1 MFKNLVSWRFF
12 LVLIAVAIVIG
23 SVFYTRYLSSKLAKI
38 EEKDMNIWV
47 EAQKTIADTSS
58 QINLDLPLLIS
69 TENRDIPIIETN
81 EHDSIVSSN
90 NLDTVKIKEDSNYLK
105 SKLSSFKKQHAP
117 LYIKLSDS
125 PLVENKYYY
134 GESMLQQE
142 LQYFPLVQLF
152 IVALFIIVLIVAERN
167 ASKST
172 QNRLWVGMAKE
183 TAHQLGTPVS
193 SLEGWTEILKNI
205 DGNENIVP
213 EIDKDIQRL
222 KLISDRFAKIG
233 SIPKLEE
240 KDIVAQIENMVE
252 YIRKRAGGN
261 VKFSVDAVPNPLYA
275 LVSAPLFDWVIENLL
290 KNALDAMDG
299 QGDIAIKIRQSG
311 SEIFIDVADSGKGIP
326 YAQQKK
332 VFTPGFTTK
341 KRGWGLGLALTK
353 RIIEEYHHGDIFVKS
368 SEVGKGTTFRIVL
381 KA

>member
-1 MFKNLVSWRFF
+1 MFKNLVSWRFL
-12 LVLIAVAIVIG
+12 LVLIAVAIVVG
-23 SVFYTRYLSSKLAKI
+23 SVFYTRYLSSKLAKV
-38 EEKDMNIWV
+38 EESQMNIWV
-47 EAQKTIADTSS
+47 KAQQTIADTSIQS
-58 QINLDLPLLIS
+58 NLDLPIEIS
-69 TENRDIPIIETN
+69 AENRDIPIIETN

-90 NLDTVKIKEDSNYLK
+90 NLDTVKIKEDAGYLER
-105 SKLSSFKKQHAP
+105 KLGSFKKQHAP
-117 LYIKLSDS
+117 IFIKLNDS

-134 GESMLQQE
+134 GESRLQQE
-142 LQYFPLVQLF
+142 LRYFPLAQLF
-152 IVALFIIVLIVAERN
+152 IVALFIIVLVIAERN
-167 ASKST
+167 VHKST

-205 DGNENIVP
+205 SGNETIVP

-233 SIPKLEE
+233 SIPRLEE
-240 KDIVAQIENMVE
+240 KDVVAQIENMVE
-252 YIRKRAGGN
+252 YIRKRAGGK
-261 VKFSVDAVPNPLYA
+261 VRFSVDAAPNPLCA
-275 LVSAPLFDWVIENLL
+275 AISAPLFDWVIENLL

-299 QGDIAIKIRQSG
+299 QGAISVRIRQAA
-311 SEIFIDVADSGKGIP
+311 SEILIDVTDTGKGIP
-326 YAQQKK
+326 FAQQKK

-353 RIIEEYHHGDIFVKS
+353 RIIEEYHHGAIFVKA

>member
-1 MFKNLVSWRFF
+1 MYKSWLNWRFF
-12 LVLIAVAIVIG
+12 FVLVAVAIVVA
-23 SVFYTRYLSSKLAKI
+23 SLFYSQYLSAKLGKI
-38 EEKDMNIWV
+38 EEKEVGIWV

-58 QINLDLPLLIS
+58 QTNLNLPLRIS
-69 TENRDIPIIETN
+69 IENSDIPIIETN

-90 NLDTVKIKEDSNYLK
+90 NLDTNAIVHDQNYLK
-105 SKLSSFKKQHAP
+105 RKLTSFKRLHEP
-117 LYIKLSDS
+117 LLIKLSDS

-134 GESMLQQE
+134 GESRLQQE
-142 LQYFPLVQLF
+142 LRYFPIAQLF
-152 IVALFIIVLIVAERN
+152 VVALFIIVLIVAQRN

-205 DGNENIVP
+205 DGNESIVP
-213 EIDKDIQRL
+213 EISKDIQRL

-233 SIPKLEE
+233 SHPKLER
-240 KDIVAQIENMVE
+240 KDIVLQIDSMEE
-252 YIRKRAGGN
+252 YIRKRAAGN
-261 VKFSVDAVPNPLYA
+261 IRFSVDASPNPLY
-275 LVSAPLFDWVIENLL
+275 VDISAPLFDWVMENLL
-290 KNALDAMDG
+290 KNALDAMNG
-299 QGDIAIKIRQSG
+299 QGSIDVKIRQQA
-311 SEIFIDVADSGKGIP
+311 EDIFIDVSDTGKGIP

-332 VFTPGFTTK
+332 VFIPGFTTK

-353 RIIEEYHHGDIFVKS
+353 RIVEEYHHGSIFVKS

>member
-12 LVLIAVAIVIG
+12 LVLIAVAIIIG
-23 SVFYTRYLSSKLAKI
+23 SVFYSRYLSSKLAKV
-38 EEKDMNIWV
+38 EESQMNIWAK
-47 EAQKTIADTSS
+47 AQQTIVDAPQES
-58 QINLDLPLLIS
+58 NLDLPIKIS

-90 NLDTVKIKEDSNYLK
+90 NLDTFEIKEDPTYLK
-105 SKLSSFKKQHAP
+105 DKLSSFKKQHAP
-117 LYIKLSDS
+117 IYIRLSDT

-134 GESMLQQE
+134 GESRLQQE
-142 LQYFPLVQLF
+142 LRYFPFVQLF

-193 SLEGWTEILKNI
+193 SLEGWSEILKNI
-205 DGNENIVP
+205 NGNETIVP

-261 VKFSVDAVPNPLYA
+261 VRFSVDATPNPLYA
-275 LVSAPLFDWVIENLL
+275 AVSAPLFDWVIENLL

-299 QGDIAIKIRQSG
+299 QGNIAIKIRQAAPD
-311 SEIFIDVADSGKGIP
+311 IFIDVTDSGKGIP

-353 RIIEEYHHGDIFVKS
+353 RIIEEYHHGDIFVKT
-368 SEVGKGTTFRIVL
+368 SEVGNGTTFRIVL

>member
-1 MFKNLVSWRFF
+1 MYMFQNLLNWRYV

-23 SVFYTRYLSSKLAKI
+23 SLFYSRHLSEKLAKI
-38 EEKDMNIWV
+38 EEKEMHIWV
-47 EAQKTIADTSS
+47 EAQKEIADTSS
-58 QINLDLPLLIS
+58 QTNLNLSSLIS
-69 TENRDIPIIETN
+69 SENRDIPIIETN

-90 NLDTVKIKEDSNYLK
+90 NLDTTEIAHDENYLK
-105 SKLSSFKKQHAP
+105 RKLSSFKKLHEP
-117 LYIKLSDS
+117 ILVKLND
-125 PLVENKYYY
+125 VENKYYY
-134 GESMLQQE
+134 GESRLQQE
-142 LQYFPLVQLF
+142 LRYFPIVQLL
-152 IVALFIIVLIVAERN
+152 IVALFIIILIVAERN
-167 ASKST
+167 AHKST

-205 DGNENIVP
+205 EGNETVVP
-213 EIDKDIQRL
+213 EMDKDIQRL

-233 SIPKLEE
+233 SVPKLEG
-240 KDIVAQIENMVE
+240 KDIVVQIQNMVE

-261 VKFSVDAVPNPLYA
+261 VRFSVDASQNPLYA
-275 LVSAPLFDWVIENLL
+275 QVSAPLFDWVIENLL

-299 QGDIAIKIRQSG
+299 QGAISIKIQQQADD
-311 SEIFIDVADSGKGIP
+311 IFIDVSDTGKGIP
-326 YAQQKK
+326 HAQFKK
-332 VFTPGFTTK
+332 VFIPGFTTK

-353 RIIEEYHHGDIFVKS
+353 RIVEEYHHGNIFVKS

>member
-105 SKLSSFKKQHAP
+105 SELSSFKKQHAP